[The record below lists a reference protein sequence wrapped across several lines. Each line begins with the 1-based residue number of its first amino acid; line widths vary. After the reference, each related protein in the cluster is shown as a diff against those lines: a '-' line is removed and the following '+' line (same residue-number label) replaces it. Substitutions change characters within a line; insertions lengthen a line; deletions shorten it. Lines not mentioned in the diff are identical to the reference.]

1 MYIKKKRQKKERNRK
16 DINGQRNIENVYK
29 WRMKEAE
36 EDGEEEEVR
45 TRWRKRE
52 RRLEG
57 SRDDVE
63 KRKAGKRSR
72 SVKEDEE
79 KRRRNDD
86 GVGTEGRMKKERGD
100 RG

>member
-1 MYIKKKRQKKERNRK
+1 MCTLKKKTEKEKNRK
-16 DINGQRNIENVYK
+16 DIKGQRNIENVYK

-52 RRLEG
+52 RLEG
-57 SRDDVE
+57 LRDDVE

-86 GVGTEGRMKKERGD
+86 GVGTEGRMKKERRD